1 MGRRVLDQK
10 LMQKIA
16 EKTGKSKLVHVN
28 VMVSR
33 KAAKHGISPEAALV
47 VLAKE
52 NGIGSAIYQK
62 GLDSTKQAEI
72 RHALS
77 AAAPVSPIRSIPA
90 SKVETKNRATSS
102 ARIALRAAIES
113 LIQDTELQDRCI
125 DLLLL
130 KSKFDRA
137 VNQATLVLEERIRS
151 KSQPPSPLV
160 GEALVNF
167 AFKDDPR
174 NTVLQVAGGGAE
186 DQRGF
191 TQILRGI
198 VPAFRNRTH
207 HHLTDSF
214 TREDAIRVCGF
225 IDVLLR
231 VVDGSTKIK

>member
-1 MGRRVLDQK
+1 MGHRVLDQK

-16 EKTGKSKLVHVN
+16 EKTGKLKLAHVN
-28 VMVSR
+28 VMVSH

-47 VLAKE
+47 VIAKE

-62 GLDSTKQAEI
+62 RLDSTKQAEI
-72 RHALS
+72 RHAL
-77 AAAPVSPIRSIPA
+77 AAPAPPIRSIPT
-90 SKVETKNRATSS
+90 SKGETKSRPTSDGRTS
-102 ARIALRAAIES
+102 LRAAIEW
-113 LIQDTELQDRCI
+113 LIQDTELQNRCV

-130 KSKFDRA
+130 NSKFDRA
-137 VNQATLVLEERIRS
+137 INQATLVLEDRIRS
-151 KSQPPSPLV
+151 KSQPSTSRV
-160 GEALVNF
+160 GENLVNF
-167 AFKDDPR
+167 AFKDDPS
-174 NTVLQVAGGGAE
+174 NTVLRVAGGGAE

-207 HHLTDSF
+207 HYLTDSF

-231 VVDGSTKIK
+231 VVDSSTKIQ